1 MVDNL
6 AISGQSSYYIE
17 VAPAIS
23 AHVSFKP
30 SFPVSSMRAPQ
41 EQDSP
46 LELNVTPMLDV
57 VFSILTFFIMSTL
70 FLTRS
75 EGLPVNLPQ
84 AATAKSQQ
92 QTRIA
97 VTVQPDGQVALNK
110 VPIQLAQLE
119 TGVRTLVTANQQPV
133 VVIHADTKVEHGQLI
148 SVMDEIRKIE
158 GVKMA
163 IATKKK

>member
-1 MVDNL
+1 MLFPEEND
-6 AISGQSSYYIE
+6 
-17 VAPAIS
+17 AP
-23 AHVSFKP
+23 
-30 SFPVSSMRAPQ
+30 PQ
-41 EQDSP
+41 I
-46 LELNVTPMLDV
+46 NIVPMIDV
-57 VFSILTFFIMSTL
+57 VFALLTFFIISTL

-97 VTVQPDGQVALNK
+97 VTVQPNGEIALNK
-110 VPIQLAQLE
+110 RPVQLSELQV
-119 TGVRTLVTANQQPV
+119 GVKALVQANQQSV
-133 VVIHADTKVEHGQLI
+133 VVINADEKVPHGQI
-148 SVMDEIRKIE
+148 VSVMDEIRKID